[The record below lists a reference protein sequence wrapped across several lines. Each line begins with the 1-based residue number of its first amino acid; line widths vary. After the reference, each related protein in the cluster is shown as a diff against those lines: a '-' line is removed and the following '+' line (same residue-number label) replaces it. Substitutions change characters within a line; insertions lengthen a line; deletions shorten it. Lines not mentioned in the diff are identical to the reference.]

1 MKLFTNW
8 KKLIKI
14 IAIILLII
22 TMFNFLCT
30 SGIVYAE
37 DGSVTYSTENNVLG
51 GIADGIIGFLTLP
64 MRMLIVLAGGA
75 IDVLTSLFVS
85 PGEDVDVE
93 TILFNNLD
101 LTSVNF
107 FRSDGATNEVVKALR
122 ESVGVWYTAMRNI
135 ALAFLII
142 ICIYV
147 GIRMALA
154 TVADEKAQYK
164 RMLMD
169 WAVSL
174 ALVFVIHY
182 IMVGIIQLNNILVKA
197 IEGASIDGT
206 SVSDMSDSFRSN
218 AFTIFFIKG
227 TSSAIAYF
235 MLQLMTITILLMY
248 IKRMITV
255 AFLMMLA
262 PLVTITYSIDKMGD
276 GKAQALNTWLKEF
289 SYTILIQPFHC
300 LAFAA
305 LGGIAK
311 QIVEVSKESH
321 DLLAGLFVILLIT
334 FILQSEKIVKKI
346 FHFESS
352 SVQDV
357 LASAAI
363 ASSFMDK
370 GRGFAKKTAGAANAA
385 KELKGNMPMIK
396 ERLKDGKNLKD
407 GEQKQLPKEKP
418 EKKKKEKPIDY
429 SSLTDTERKKKIKE
443 LQDRKLRLQ
452 TGATKKELAF
462 RAFMGANKIGLSTAM
477 GMGIGGATGSDQA
490 LLTKGFQDFT
500 NSTADAM
507 KKGKEF
513 SKGRLKHEIA
523 KSYNTAREGV
533 MDKIREQYFGS
544 GKDKGKSKFEQ
555 EKELEKLFDD
565 RMKGLL
571 TGKTPVDSLGDEEKD
586 LSKLLNE
593 MKGSL
598 IIEGHKSNDAIE
610 GCLSLLKEIE
620 AGEVSEVWSGEGVGA
635 VPTYILG
642 DKTQDRNLERTIEEM
657 KRDYNNF
664 TDSTDKFPE
673 VADLEKGLPDGDKK

>member
-122 ESVGVWYTAMRNI
+122 DSVGVWYTAMRNI

-321 DLLAGLFVILLIT
+321 DLLAGLFVVLLIT

-462 RAFMGANKIGLSTAM
+462 RAFMGANKIGLSTAI

-500 NSTADAM
+500 NSAADAM

-642 DKTQDRNLERTIEEM
+642 DKTQDRNIERTIEEM